1 MQDVTTDNKY
11 GVEIYDYKGED
22 YKTAM
27 SFGSWRVA
35 YLNSGEEFSEGGFHK
50 IERHNETDEVF
61 VLLEGKATLL
71 IGEEIN
77 KIEMETHK
85 LYNVPKGV
93 WHHIFVYEG
102 TRVLIVENE
111 DTGKENSDFIYID
124 KK

>member
-1 MQDVTTDNKY
+1 MNEVETDNKF

-27 SFGSWRVA
+27 RFGSWRVA
-35 YLNSGEEFSEGGFHK
+35 YLNSGEEFSKAGFKK
-50 IERHNETDEVF
+50 IERHNESDEVF
-61 VLLEGKATLL
+61 VLLEGKATL
-71 IGEEIN
+71 IVGEELN

-93 WHHIFVYEG
+93 WHHIFVYED

-111 DTGKENSDFIYID
+111 DTGRENSDFIYIE
-124 KK
+124 K